1 MLWGR
6 RLHVPRVGYPD
17 FLVSHDDVSI
27 RWKDGAEM
35 AVDDGK
41 GDKNFETMLNDPDI
55 GNCST
60 SRSRPTWLFDGP

>member
-6 RLHVPRVGYPD
+6 RLHVQPGYPD

-27 RWKDGAEM
+27 RWKVGAEM

-41 GDKNFETMLNDPDI
+41 GDKNFETMMNDPDI

-60 SRSRPTWLFDGP
+60 SWSRPTWLFDGP

>member
-6 RLHVPRVGYPD
+6 RLHAPPD

-27 RWKDGAEM
+27 RWKVGAEM

-60 SRSRPTWLFDGP
+60 SWLRPTWLFDGP